1 MIALVKRPRTAQMR
15 HFLGPTLN
23 KRLQPPWTHRL
34 IGMPKTLFM
43 QQNLPRPLKHW
54 WQHAVHPSF

>member
-1 MIALVKRPRTAQMR
+1 MR